1 MTTVAAVPARRGLG
15 MSATDGQPGPAENS
29 WGTYPTE
36 QRQTELEEMLH
47 AWEMES
53 SHGARL
59 GPFDREALSGA
70 DAFGVAIHAFSDTDK
85 AEAKHLLDAP
95 FSYMLGDS
103 GLPVEGGGLVQQ
115 HLKDVSLAGAHFLKK
130 AILTKAYLKKA
141 DLRGVDLEEADLR
154 GVDLEGASLRGANL
168 QKAKLRGA
176 NLRKADLVDANL
188 CGADVTMADLQE
200 ANLFKADFREA
211 NFYKADL
218 QGASFVEAKLAGAN
232 LSHAVFG
239 MRTDLGGAKLGDQD
253 LGFVSVADTI
263 WNDVILASIDWSG
276 LFRKH
281 WWLPLSG
288 GKLGDDRR
296 DPRTSARAHRQL
308 ALALR
313 SQGLNAEAAELDYR
327 AHIRAS
333 RDLWSKKRY
342 LAALFSWLACAVFG
356 YGYRLGRCFALYAG
370 VVLLFSIIYHLVPYG
385 YNVRHTSLCLPW
397 WPQAV
402 ILSFNSFH
410 GRGFLPSDVT
420 ESVAQ
425 GAWAASEA
433 VIGLLIEVTLIAT
446 FTQRV
451 FR

>member
-1 MTTVAAVPARRGLG
+1 
-15 MSATDGQPGPAENS
+15 MSATDGQPGLAENS
-29 WGTYPTE
+29 WGTNPTE
-36 QRQTELEEMLH
+36 QRQTKLEEMLH
-47 AWEMES
+47 EWEMES
-53 SHGARL
+53 NHGDRL
-59 GPFDREALSGA
+59 GPFERESLSGA
-70 DAFGVAIHAFSDTDK
+70 DAFWLAIHAFPDIDK
-85 AEAKHLLDAP
+85 AKVKKRLDTP
-95 FSYMLGDS
+95 FTYMLGDS
-103 GLPVEGGGLVQQ
+103 GLSIEGGGLVQQ
-115 HLKDVSLAGAHFLKK
+115 HLKDAFLTGAHLKK
-130 AILTKAYLKKA
+130 AILTKAYLE
-141 DLRGVDLEEADLR
+141 GVDLEGVDLEGADLR
-154 GVDLEGASLRGANL
+154 GVDLEGANLRRANLRGAN
-168 QKAKLRGA
+168 LRGA

-188 CGADVTMADLQE
+188 CEADVTKADLQG
-200 ANLFKADFREA
+200 ANLFKADFRKA

-218 QGASFVEAKLAGAN
+218 QGASFVRAKLAGAN

-239 MRTDLGGAKLGDQD
+239 MRTDLGEAKLGDQD
-253 LGFVSVADTI
+253 LGLVSVADTI

-313 SQGLNAEAAELDYR
+313 SQGLNAEASELDYR